1 MSAIFLFTFSFT
13 FLCHMLA
20 QESSTLFVVEM
31 TLPYYPSTVTAEIEC
46 TENNGLL
53 WTAWRQ

>member
-53 WTAWRQ
+53 